1 MTLCTF
7 VTNVYQRTYQP
18 TLVPGRL
25 EQMIAAHQ
33 MNFAER
39 LLVINNVQDRAHATE
54 LAEDAVR
61 RRALD
66 RFVFVEDELS
76 TALDRCGLRLQDLG
90 RLRHYTDWALVELCA
105 ASTDYL
111 LHEDAEVNLVRP
123 GAWVA
128 PALARMTAA
137 PELLIANPS
146 WTPVRERVLAES
158 FLRDGPYAIGYGI
171 SDQIF
176 LVRRTALAGPVYGHR
191 HWASYRYPMAEM
203 GPIFEAW
210 VDTFMRRNQLLRLT
224 DLRVVYQHTGEGT
237 SHQTFGS
244 LGQKARRRATPII
257 GRIGARL
264 SKPGGQAAAAAY
276 IERFAR

>member
-1 MTLCTF
+1 MPLCTF
-7 VTNVYQRTYQP
+7 VTNVYQRTYQS

-25 EQMIAAHQ
+25 EQMISAHQ
-33 MNFAER
+33 MHFAER

-54 LAEDAVR
+54 LAQDAVR

-90 RLRHYTDWALVELCA
+90 QLRHFTDWALVELCA

-111 LHEDAEVNLVRP
+111 LHEDAEVDLVRP

-146 WTPVRERVLAES
+146 WTLARERVLEES
-158 FLRDGPYAIGYGI
+158 FVRESQYAIGYGV
-171 SDQIF
+171 SDQVF
-176 LVRRTALAGPVYGHR
+176 LVRRTVLARPVYGHR
-191 HWASYRYPMAEM
+191 HWASYRYPMAEI
-203 GPIFEAW
+203 GPLFEAW
-210 VDTFMRRNQLLRLT
+210 VDTFMRRNTLLRLT
-224 DLRVVYQHTGEGT
+224 DLRVVYQHIGEGMSHHT
-237 SHQTFGS
+237 SGS
-244 LGQKARRRATPII
+244 LGQIARRRAAAII
-257 GRIGARL
+257 GRIGVRL
-264 SKPGGQAAAAAY
+264 SKPGGQAAAARY
-276 IERFAR
+276 IDRFAR